1 MLHRFILA
9 GGLLLGMLCAPVL
22 VQAQNASI
30 GKAESGRTT
39 TTSVTPLRQGIIMRN
54 GKMMEIKGTDF
65 SPLTQARTFTNGA
78 TLQPSGSLTIAGG
91 EAVQLNEGDYVDL
104 KGTLHRSTVIT
115 HRSTTLTGDTTGIGN
130 QLLQAQQ
137 IKDRLRLL
145 EEKQR
150 VLQRK
155 TELLQKTVQ
164 NKPSAPEL
172 KKLDTDLA
180 KLEQQ
185 LAAEEKKRKQ

>member
-1 MLHRFILA
+1 MLQRFILA
-9 GGLLLGMLCAPVL
+9 GGLLLGMLGVPVL

-39 TTSVTPLRQGIIMRN
+39 TISVTPLRQGIIMRN
-54 GKMMEIKGTDF
+54 GKMMEIKGSDF
-65 SPLTQARTFTNGA
+65 TPIPQARTFANGA
-78 TLQPSGSLTIAGG
+78 TLQPSGSFTNAGG
-91 EAVQLNEGDYVDL
+91 EAVQLTEGDYVDL
-104 KGTLHRSTVIT
+104 KGTLHRSTVVT
-115 HRSTTLTGDTTGIGN
+115 HRSTTVTGDTTGIGN

-137 IKDRLRLL
+137 TKDRLRLL
-145 EEKQR
+145 QEKQR

-164 NKPSAPEL
+164 NKPSQPEL
-172 KKLDTDLA
+172 QKLNAEVA

-185 LAAEEKKRKQ
+185 LAAEEKKKQ